1 MQTPIYQA
9 WAACES
15 NISKDCCL
23 HSVFS
28 SLSFTQRRGLNI
40 IFANGFVAVILLT
53 VALPIDSSVVHY
65 TLLFS
70 DILKTALNRPCF
82 GGGAKTILFDFT
94 SINVKTPE
102 WSGIWSVI
110 MIKRMINRT
119 WRLQP
124 GAIGT
129 IFNGLTDA

>member
-1 MQTPIYQA
+1 MQTLIYQA

-28 SLSFTQRRGLNI
+28 SLSFTQRRLEYYFCQWI
-40 IFANGFVAVILLT
+40 RRSHF
-53 VALPIDSSVVHY
+53 IDRSLSVVHY

-82 GGGAKTILFDFT
+82 GGGAKTILFDST

>member
-1 MQTPIYQA
+1 MFQKVISWAIIIHQNCRKPPLFILACSYILFRLKNKPVFEYKTLDFYCLRKLSTTFHILMQTLIYQA

-53 VALPIDSSVVHY
+53 VALAWYI
-65 TLLFS
+65 
-70 DILKTALNRPCF
+70 
-82 GGGAKTILFDFT
+82 ILFCFRI
-94 SINVKTPE
+94 S
-102 WSGIWSVI
+102 
-110 MIKRMINRT
+110 
-119 WRLQP
+119 
-124 GAIGT
+124 
-129 IFNGLTDA
+129 

>member
-1 MQTPIYQA
+1 MSPIFQRTAVYIQ
-9 WAACES
+9 CFQVY
-15 NISKDCCL
+15 
-23 HSVFS
+23 HSRKGELEYYFCQWIRRS
-28 SLSFTQRRGLNI
+28 HFIDRSLI
-40 IFANGFVAVILLT
+40 
-53 VALPIDSSVVHY
+53 PIESSVVHY